1 MIVSIAGKRYS
12 KFYADTMQYISLH
25 NIQRLY
31 AIYINLNEFIEA
43 ILVRFVKDNNYLKDA
58 CSQPTDASFT

>member
-1 MIVSIAGKRYS
+1 ME
-12 KFYADTMQYISLH
+12 
-25 NIQRLY
+25 RLY

-58 CSQPTDASFT
+58 CSQPTDASFTCVILLLYLLKGTIIHKEMTHV